1 MEVFDKAPIQN
12 TREGTCADPRAM
24 KGKTYF
30 GRNLDPSPDKAGPSG
45 RQSLLKRWFTDVC
58 RESSLICRE
67 RARPRVAETHVQ
79 TLEQVY
85 HRFVGEHSPAMSWNL
100 ALWFT
105 AKVAE

>member
-45 RQSLLKRWFTDVC
+45 RQSLLKRWFIAVR
-58 RESSLICRE
+58 RENSLISRE
-67 RARPRVAETHVQ
+67 RARPLVAETHVQ